1 MDMQLDG
8 IMPEDPGLAGAL
20 EQGYAEA
27 KNFNFKDPSLKVMNF
42 THDDLDGAVAGI
54 VMKNVFPRVSV
65 RQVNYRPG
73 QMYQKAVNE
82 LRSLGKDYD
91 VIIFTDY
98 CPGAMDTEMYDALHF
113 VGKPFLVIDHHQ
125 NAKEHPEDPLG
136 TYYID
141 TGKCGALN
149 CLDYFSDMADLEHL
163 RSLCEVTNDH
173 DMWIRKMVP
182 LSDRLNNLVYAH
194 GFHNFMAK
202 YMEGMDGYRLHPDDE
217 ALMADHDRKVTEYI
231 ESCTKKELPYNGCY
245 IECDNYMSDIS
256 IRLGEKY
263 DWIVMRNPVESTPG
277 MTKISVRT
285 TRKDL
290 NLGKTISV
298 MGLGGGGH
306 PGAAGQVLPTK
317 DLWPFI
323 EELTKRLFGQ

>member
-1 MDMQLDG
+1 MQLG
-8 IMPEDPGLAGAL
+8 GLMPEDAGLADAL
-20 EQGYAEA
+20 ERGYAAA
-27 KNFNFKDPSLKVMNF
+27 KNFNFKDRSLKVMAF
-42 THDDLDGAVAGI
+42 THDDLDGAVSGI

-73 QMYQKAVNE
+73 PMYRKAVNE
-82 LRSLGKDYD
+82 LRSLGKAYD
-91 VIIFTDY
+91 VIVFTDY
-98 CPGAMDTEMYDALHF
+98 CPGELDTEMYDAIHF

-125 NAKEHPEDPLG
+125 KAIEHPDDPLG

-149 CLDYFSDMADLEHL
+149 CLDYFSDMGDFEYL
-163 RSLCEVTNDH
+163 RTLCEVTNDH

-182 LSDRLNNLVYAH
+182 LSDRLNNLLYIH
-194 GFHNFMAK
+194 GFHNFMRK
-202 YMEGMDGYRLHPDDE
+202 YMDGMDGYRLPPDDE
-217 ALMADHDRKVTEYI
+217 ELTADHDRKIAEYI
-231 ESCTKKELPYNGCY
+231 ETCYRKDLPHNGCY

-256 IRLGEKY
+256 ISLGERY
-263 DWIVMRNPVESTPG
+263 DWLVMCNPVESAPD

-290 NLGKTISV
+290 NLGKTIAD
-298 MGLGGGGH
+298 MGMGGGGH

-323 EELTKRLFGQ
+323 EELSKRLFG